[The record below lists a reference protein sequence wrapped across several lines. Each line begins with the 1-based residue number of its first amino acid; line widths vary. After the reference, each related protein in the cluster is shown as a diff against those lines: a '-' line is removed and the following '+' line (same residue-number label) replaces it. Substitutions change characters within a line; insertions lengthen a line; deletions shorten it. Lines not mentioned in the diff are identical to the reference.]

1 MPHAH
6 VGGSG
11 GTPAVGDP
19 GGAPAVGDPGGAP
32 AVGDPSGAPAAGD
45 PRRAPPPSRDLARG
59 ANLLGAVSLAVADR
73 IRAAAERG
81 AAQGGSAPAAL
92 VSLAGYLDGSPIDAV
107 RGPLGL
113 THSATVRV
121 VDRLVAAGLARRR
134 EGPDRRSVAVELTQA
149 GRGAAAEAA
158 RARAEAL
165 EEALAAL
172 DPGERAELARLHA
185 KVLATLTD
193 GRATAGHICRLCDSH
208 ACGHEEGRCPVTQA
222 ADAAE
227 ARREQAER
235 AGA

>member
-6 VGGSG
+6 VGERDDSP
-11 GTPAVGDP
+11 TA
-19 GGAPAVGDPGGAP
+19 
-32 AVGDPSGAPAAGD
+32 
-45 PRRAPPPSRDLARG
+45 RDLARG
-59 ANLLGAVSLAVADR
+59 ANLLGSVALAVGDR
-73 IRAAAERG
+73 VRAAVEQG

-92 VSLAGYLDGSPIDAV
+92 VSLAGYLDGSPIGAV

-121 VDRLVAAGLARRR
+121 VDRLVAAGLARRS
-134 EGPDRRSVAVELTQA
+134 EGTDRRSVAVELTPA
-149 GRGAAAEAA
+149 GRGAADEAL
-158 RARAEAL
+158 RARREAL
-165 EEALAAL
+165 EAALAGL

-193 GRATAGHICRLCDSH
+193 GRAAAGHICRLCDSH

-227 ARREQAER
+227 ARA
-235 AGA
+235 AGGPAPA